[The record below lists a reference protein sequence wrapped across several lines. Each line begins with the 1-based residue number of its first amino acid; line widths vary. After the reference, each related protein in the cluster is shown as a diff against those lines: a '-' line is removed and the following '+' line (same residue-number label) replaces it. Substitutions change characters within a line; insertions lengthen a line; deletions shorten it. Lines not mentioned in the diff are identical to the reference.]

1 MHVQQPQMY
10 TSTSSTNHVL
20 PTNSTLYQQNLINIL
35 SSPAPVS
42 IPAPLDSD
50 QLSDLVSTMIYIMWN
65 LRRSSVMA
73 IHTASMQGGNRDI
86 IYSHPIQQGETALIV
101 NGVDKAFK
109 RFCHQILVVTQLSE
123 SVVILS
129 LKYIA
134 ILLQNNP
141 RIQGADGSEYRLFIV
156 ALLLANKFH
165 DDNTYT
171 NKTWSDIS
179 RMEINELNIMEFEFL
194 DVLRYRLF
202 VQKEEY
208 DQWKMGLLSFMSQ
221 LKNIA
226 LLQEE
231 KLMQSTIRNIS
242 MALQQQQQQ
251 QQFMPSSSSSSSIT
265 SSCSSLLTSATTTT
279 NDSHNHNLT
288 PEQHYLYLL
297 SKTQQ
302 PILPQPPH
310 SPLTR
315 VPLRIPIHPVYTI
328 TPIPST
334 HTTPMMI
341 YSQPPFITPSISTT
355 SVNNNNNNNNNLI
368 PLTSASSSFNNNSID
383 FSSSSSSP
391 SSLYPPPPLTSQ
403 PSSIITT
410 LPTTTTIPPSSH
422 FKPDH
427 QHHYN
432 HHHHHRFQPYQRTH
446 HSSPMDSPSN
456 NALKKDHQKKSRL
469 RAQSNPTSFVSQ
481 PYDTTY
487 FKQLYP

>member
-1 MHVQQPQMY
+1 MYVQQPQMY
-10 TSTSSTNHVL
+10 TSTTSSTSHVL
-20 PTNSTLYQQNLINIL
+20 PTDSTLYQQNLINVL

-179 RMEINELNIMEFEFL
+179 RMEISELNIMEFEFL

-208 DQWKMGLLSFMSQ
+208 DQWKMGLLSFMTQ
-221 LKNIA
+221 LKNVA

-251 QQFMPSSSSSSSIT
+251 QFIPLSSSSSSSIT
-265 SSCSSLLTSATTTT
+265 SPCSSLLTTTATAT
-279 NDSHNHNLT
+279 NDSHNHSLT

-341 YSQPPFITPSISTT
+341 YSQPPFITPSTSTT
-355 SVNNNNNNNNNLI
+355 SVNNNSNNNNNNLI
-368 PLTSASSSFNNNSID
+368 PLTSASFNSNPMD
-383 FSSSSSSP
+383 FSTSSS
-391 SSLYPPPPLTSQ
+391 YPLPLTSQ
-403 PSSIITT
+403 PSSIVTT
-410 LPTTTTIPPSSH
+410 FPTTAIISPSSH
-422 FKPDH
+422 VKPDH

-432 HHHHHRFQPYQRTH
+432 HHYHHRFQPYQRSH

>member
-1 MHVQQPQMY
+1 
-10 TSTSSTNHVL
+10 
-20 PTNSTLYQQNLINIL
+20 
-35 SSPAPVS
+35 
-42 IPAPLDSD
+42 
-50 QLSDLVSTMIYIMWN
+50 
-65 LRRSSVMA
+65 
-73 IHTASMQGGNRDI
+73 
-86 IYSHPIQQGETALIV
+86 
-101 NGVDKAFK
+101 
-109 RFCHQILVVTQLSE
+109 
-123 SVVILS
+123 
-129 LKYIA
+129 
-134 ILLQNNP
+134 
-141 RIQGADGSEYRLFIV
+141 
-156 ALLLANKFH
+156 
-165 DDNTYT
+165 
-171 NKTWSDIS
+171 
-179 RMEINELNIMEFEFL
+179 MEFEFL

-208 DQWKMGLLSFMSQ
+208 DQWKMGLLSFMTQ
-221 LKNIA
+221 LKNVA

-251 QQFMPSSSSSSSIT
+251 LISSSSTSSSSIT
-265 SSCSSLLTSATTTT
+265 SPCSSLLTTTAT
-279 NDSHNHNLT
+279 NDSHSLT

-341 YSQPPFITPSISTT
+341 YSQPPFITPSTSTT
-355 SVNNNNNNNNNLI
+355 SVNNSNNSLI
-368 PLTSASSSFNNNSID
+368 PLTSASFNSNPMD
-383 FSSSSSSP
+383 FSTSSS
-391 SSLYPPPPLTSQ
+391 YPLPQTSQ
-403 PSSIITT
+403 PSSIVTT
-410 LPTTTTIPPSSH
+410 FPTSAIISPSSH
-422 FKPDH
+422 VKPDH

-432 HHHHHRFQPYQRTH
+432 HHYHHRFQPYQRSH

-481 PYDTTY
+481 V
-487 FKQLYP
+487 K